1 MHPVRGVTLVELMIV
16 IAIAAILLGLA
27 VPNMQEFY
35 VSNRLGST
43 ANEFMAALSTARN
56 EAMRRGVPVT
66 LRSTA
71 GSQNWSNG
79 WTLCIDSN
87 ATTPAGTCAAGATNT
102 LRTGNTLSAPL
113 TLYSNGTFSA
123 AVTFDANGRG
133 VNTPA
138 NAATTYP
145 GIFVVCHGGA
155 FSQSGRSR
163 SRATLVN
170 AVGRIRA
177 GLDANGNGI
186 PEGDGTTDIGGTC
199 TAPTP

>member
-1 MHPVRGVTLVELMIV
+1 MRGVTLIELMIV
-16 IAIAAILLGLA
+16 VAISAILLGLA
-27 VPNMQEFY
+27 VPYMQEFY
-35 VSNRLGST
+35 VSNRLGSS
-43 ANEFMAALSTARN
+43 ANDFMAGLSSARN

-71 GSQNWSNG
+71 GAQNWSNG

-87 ATTPAGTCAAGATNT
+87 ATTPAGTCASGATNT
-102 LRTGNTLSAPL
+102 LRQGNPLSAPL
-113 TLYSNGTFSA
+113 TLYSNGTFSG
-123 AVTFDANGRG
+123 AVTFDTNGRV
-133 VNTPA
+133 VNTAA
-138 NAATTYP
+138 NTSTAYP

-155 FSQSGRSR
+155 FVQSGRSR
-163 SRATLVN
+163 SRAFLVN

-186 PEGDGTTDIGGTC
+186 PEGDGATDIGGTC